1 MMYNKFDFKSGLYKG
16 GNFMENK
23 TKAKIVMSV
32 GIVAIISV
40 IVVLI
45 VAIVNPCK
53 VNEAKENYTFY
64 NTGNVA
70 EEGMEP
76 INKEMNLGDL
86 LQNVKS
92 GEVAELK
99 PVKNE
104 IADKLLDLKEYKG
117 LEKRVAIYE
126 SDTEY
131 TEIWLFKISSE
142 PQALDIF
149 RMFNDR
155 IEDLRKIYATKTAI
169 SLIVNNEKNIS
180 MKQQNGIV
188 IIIVS
193 NDAENVEKA
202 IDEKFKSK
210 YE

>member
-1 MMYNKFDFKSGLYKG
+1 M
-16 GNFMENK
+16 
-23 TKAKIVMSV
+23 
-32 GIVAIISV
+32 
-40 IVVLI
+40 
-45 VAIVNPCK
+45 
-53 VNEAKENYTFY
+53 
-64 NTGNVA
+64 
-70 EEGMEP
+70 
-76 INKEMNLGDL
+76 
-86 LQNVKS
+86 
-92 GEVAELK
+92 
-99 PVKNE
+99 
-104 IADKLLDLKEYKG
+104 KEYKG

>member
-23 TKAKIVMSV
+23 TKAKIVMGV

-45 VAIVNPCK
+45 VAIINPCK
-53 VNEAKENYTFY
+53 VNEVKENYTFY

-104 IADKLLDLKEYKG
+104 TADELLDLKEYKG

-155 IEDLRKIYATKTAI
+155 IEDLRKIYATKITI
-169 SLIVNNEKNIS
+169 SPIVNNEKNIS

-193 NDAENVEKA
+193 NDVENVEKA